1 MKTIPVSS
9 RRLAKV
15 FCLGLGLGLATVSH
29 ADPAKIVT
37 QPSDVSAPAES
48 SASLKVEASG
58 EPNTYRWFR
67 SNGGGGALRFPGELQ
82 YVSVPIDVPETEY
95 TVEFWF
101 RTEDPNAGLFSVV
114 DQNLGVGGHDRHIH
128 LIDGNVRI
136 RTWSGPG
143 VEVSSGLNLADGKWH
158 HIAHVISLD
167 LAGQYVY
174 VDGELVIE
182 GVKDTSNF
190 DWQKHVNVGF
200 SNDAA
205 SQYLKGEIDELR
217 IWEAALEQEEI
228 QERMNQPLDGDE
240 DWLLAYYSFDQAE
253 GGTLDDVTDNAF
265 DGVLMNFDES
275 GWTAS
280 SARLGIESAVTNGG
294 GISGADTTELKFERL
309 AKGDEDTYFLVVNNP
324 DGDTESDKAKLTVT
338 NEITPPTVVGASAD
352 ATFRN
357 VLVTFSEPMD
367 MGATAKDSN
376 FSIDG
381 LEIEEVSEAGSSSV
395 RLITEKM
402 GAGKTFTLS
411 IKGGKDLAGN
421 SIDGKVE
428 LTFGSYVFS
437 RGFLTYEF
445 FGGIPGVTV
454 EGLLDSEKFDANL
467 PDTVPGFESRAV
479 YLPAFSTF
487 SKFGNIADNYGAK
500 ISGYVIPPTDGFYE
514 FHIRSDD
521 ASQLYVSSDESP
533 ENTEL
538 VAEELNCCGGFMES
552 GEPETGGPADDLV
565 AGTRY
570 YVEALYKEG
579 GGGDWFEAAWRHDED
594 AETIPAGALKPIS
607 GGMIGTFAPP
617 RDLNF
622 LEVVE
627 DAEAPINGNIT
638 VTENSEEIL
647 EMSVQS
653 KLLDSVWFWERSI
666 DDGPWLPVP
675 SNGTPALV
683 VPPLSLGNDYSY
695 RLILAVAGGELV
707 VATYDVEITKDETPP
722 QIVSTGALLTEEE
735 SVEIGVQ
742 FNELLDAETAEDT
755 GNYSLQGADVLSA
768 VLAAGGDRVLLE
780 VNGLDAGEFVLSIS
794 GLKDMA
800 GNKLTDGKTEGEFAG
815 LQVLNIGDLA
825 PEGVAHHFGEEIEV
839 IAGGFDIWANAD
851 DFTYLFEEKTGDF
864 DMAVQ
869 VTEIENA
876 GGSWARNGLM
886 VRESLEDYSKMLG
899 AFVTPPSGLSNQG
912 YFALE
917 RREDSAGC
925 FWWNNNGTPGSPVK
939 HGVINYDTDAV
950 PGLPDLWLRMKRTGN
965 RFTAFRSTNGQDWIE
980 MGVNNLEF
988 SDTIYFGICQARH
1001 AGATSFV
1008 RYKNYGP
1015 FIYKG
1020 TVITITEPPQS
1031 ETATLGWDHTFRVG
1045 YTATASG
1052 KPIADSELTFQWNRD
1067 GQAIEGANRATYTTP
1082 GVLGDGDDG
1091 AKYSV
1096 TISMGD
1102 VSATSDEAVLS
1113 VAKDSTPPTVADIHA
1128 TRPTPVSGGGAA
1140 LGFKG
1145 TGQYVSIPI
1154 NIPEVNYTVE
1164 FWFRT
1169 EDPEAGLYAV
1179 VDQNLGAG
1187 GHDRHLFL
1195 TGGNLKVRTWN
1206 TEIIQTEGLNLADG
1220 QWHHV
1225 AHTLGRKAKGQ
1236 QLFVDGKLAAQ
1247 GTKTASNFNWQKHI
1261 NVGFSNDAGSQH
1273 LVGEIDELRIWR
1285 VVRTEDEINA
1295 TMNKPLTGDESQLL
1309 AYYTF
1314 DETNGNVL
1322 PDALGKHD
1330 GALIDMNDRSWT
1342 LSDAPLGQA
1351 PLDGIQLP
1359 VTIDI
1364 HFDDLIRNPGLG
1376 SGGSLIFDGVGA
1388 HVALPD
1394 DIPQIFSDG
1403 EAVTVEYWFK
1413 GESLQSAVRWQ
1424 DGQYFVAGWNG
1435 QHIISTDG
1443 GTANGIAVGQATDGK
1458 WHHVAMTWE
1467 VDMVDGFKSY
1477 LDGELVAKRDSGAN
1491 YLPLINT
1498 HCYLGAF
1505 MGTAE
1510 FTKGQLDEVRIWETA
1525 RTEEELQE
1533 WMNKPL
1539 EGDEDGLIAYYQFDE
1554 LEGNTLPDL
1563 SGNDLDGT
1571 LINMTD
1577 ANWTAG
1583 ANAAFTRLGPKGQA
1597 EPGTVAVEDGEIE
1610 SIEYLANGSSL
1621 RATVYGK
1628 LVRKVQVEVNGFR
1641 DAGNNEMEEMQFTV
1655 PIKLDG
1661 PAEAPLVTI
1670 ETDDRVL
1677 IIKTTVGTLQASPSL
1692 NGPWKNI
1699 ETPLQL
1705 NLNDLRAAEFYRAV
1719 NP

>member
-1 MKTIPVSS
+1 MKTFPVSF

-15 FCLGLGLGLATVSH
+15 CYLGLGLTLATVTQ
-29 ADPAKIVT
+29 ADPAKITT

-48 SASLKVEASG
+48 SASLKAEASG

-114 DQNLGVGGHDRHIH
+114 DQNLGAGGHDRHIH

-143 VEVSSGLNLADGKWH
+143 VEVSEGLNLADGKWH
-158 HIAHVISLD
+158 HIAHVISMD
-167 LAGQYVY
+167 LGGQFVY
-174 VDGELVIE
+174 ADGELVIE

-190 DWQKHVNVGF
+190 DWQKHVNIGF

-228 QERMNQPLDGDE
+228 QERMNQPLNGDE
-240 DWLLAYYSFDQAE
+240 DWLLAYFSFDQVE
-253 GGTLDDVTDNAF
+253 GDTLEDVTDNAL
-265 DGVLMNFDES
+265 DGTLLNFDES
-275 GWTAS
+275 GWAAS
-280 SARLGIESAVTNGG
+280 SARLGVESAVTNGG

-309 AKGDEDTYFLVVNNP
+309 AKGDADIYFLTVSNP

-338 NEITPPTVVGASAD
+338 NEVTPPTVVGASAD

-357 VLVTFSEPMD
+357 VLVTFSEPMNMD
-367 MGATAKDSN
+367 ATAKDSN

-381 LEIEEVSEAGSSSV
+381 LEIEEVTEAGNSSV
-395 RLITEKM
+395 RLITEEM

-421 SIDGKVE
+421 SIDGQVE
-428 LTFGSYVFS
+428 VTFGSYVFS

-454 EGLLDSEKFDANL
+454 EELLDSEKLDANL

-552 GEPETGGPADDLV
+552 GEPETGGPADELV

-594 AETIPAGALKPIS
+594 AENIPAGALKPIS

-617 RDLNF
+617 QDLNF
-622 LEVVE
+622 QEAVE
-627 DAEAPINGNIT
+627 GAEAPLEGSIA
-638 VTENSEEIL
+638 VTENAANIL
-647 EMSVQS
+647 EVAVQS
-653 KLLDSVWFWERSI
+653 NLLDSVWFWERST
-666 DDGPWLPVP
+666 DNGPWLPVP
-675 SNGTPALV
+675 SDGTPALSI
-683 VPPLSLGNDYSY
+683 PPLSLGNDYSY

-707 VATYDVEITKDETPP
+707 VASYDVEIKKDETAP

-735 SVEIGVQ
+735 SVEIGIQ
-742 FNELLDAETAEDT
+742 FSELLDVESAEDA

-768 VLAAGGDRVLLE
+768 VLADKGDRVLLE
-780 VNGLDAGEFVLSIS
+780 VEGLDAGEFVLSVS
-794 GLKDMA
+794 NVKDLA
-800 GNKLTDGKTEGEFAG
+800 GNKLADVKTEGEFTG

-825 PEGVAHHFGEEIEV
+825 PDGFAHHFGEEIEV

-965 RFTAFRSTNGQDWIE
+965 RFTAFRSANGQDWIE
-980 MGVNNLEF
+980 MGVNNLVF

-1031 ETATLGWDHTFRVG
+1031 NTATLGWDHTFRVG

-1067 GQAIEGANRATYTTP
+1067 GKPIEGANKATYTTP
-1082 GVLGDGDDG
+1082 GVLGDGDNG

-1102 VSATSDEAVLS
+1102 VTVTSDEAVLS
-1113 VAKDSTPPTVADIHA
+1113 VVKDTTPPTVADIHA

-1140 LGFKG
+1140 LDFKG

-1247 GTKTASNFNWQKHI
+1247 GSKTSSNFNWQKHI

-1285 VVRTEDEINA
+1285 VVRSEEEINA
-1295 TMNKPLTGDESQLL
+1295 TMNKPLTGDESRLL

-1314 DETNGNVL
+1314 DEINGNVL
-1322 PDALGKHD
+1322 PDTLGKHD
-1330 GALIDMNDRSWT
+1330 GALVGMNDRSWV
-1342 LSDAPLGQA
+1342 LSSAPFGQA
-1351 PLDGIQLP
+1351 PLEGIQLP

-1364 HFDDLIRNPGLG
+1364 HFDDLIRNPSLG

-1424 DGQYFVAGWNG
+1424 DGQYFVAGWHG

-1443 GTANGIAVGQATDGK
+1443 GTANGIAVGQATDGE

-1505 MGTAE
+1505 MGIAE
-1510 FTKGQLDEVRIWETA
+1510 FTKGQLDEVRIWESA

-1539 EGDEDGLIAYYQFDE
+1539 EGDEDSLIAYYQFDE
-1554 LEGNTLPDL
+1554 LDGDTLPDR

-1571 LINMTD
+1571 LVNMTD
-1577 ANWTAG
+1577 ANWAAG
-1583 ANAAFTRLGPKGQA
+1583 ANAAFTRVGPKGQA
-1597 EPGTVAVEDGEIE
+1597 EPGTVTVEGGTIE
-1610 SIEYLANGSSL
+1610 SVEYLADGNSL
-1621 RATVYGK
+1621 RAIVYGELGREVK
-1628 LVRKVQVEVNGFR
+1628 VEVSGIR
-1641 DAGNNEMEEMQFTV
+1641 DAGNNEMEGMHFTV
-1655 PIKLDG
+1655 PVKQDG

-1670 ETDDRVL
+1670 EAENGVL
-1677 IIKTTVGTLQASPSL
+1677 IINATVGTLQAAPSV
-1692 NGPWKNI
+1692 NGPWENV
-1699 ETPLQL
+1699 EAPLQL
-1705 NLNDLRAAEFYRAV
+1705 NLNDLGAAEFYRAV